1 VKKILFVIF
10 CLVAFL
16 PFCFSVSVEFPSL
29 EPLFTT
35 EKKSKEF
42 TPLQIIEESLRFS
55 GCAENSPAWQSCVEK
70 YNFLQ
75 AKVSEL
81 AFKNL
86 PEIQKAEKILS
97 VMYENLLVQYKEK
110 QTRLDEMFENG
121 TYNCVSSS
129 LLYMALAKSAG
140 LSVVGVKTPAHA
152 FCSVFVDDER
162 IDVETTNPLGFNPGR
177 TQILEKNGNST
188 RYAVIPKKNYSNRR
202 DVSEKTFISLVGAN
216 LTSFYV
222 EKNDYKNAVPMGATV
237 LLFRNGENQFEISDA
252 KDVFDVPALNF
263 SVLLEKND
271 FYTESVEWILA
282 VTARYGMDSKILV
295 SLNAALNNAVADFC
309 NRNDFAAARQIS
321 EKCQD
326 FVSPDFMVQA
336 QKMIFLSEIQ
346 VGLDNF
352 GGNDEAALN
361 FILQQYKNDL
371 AAEKSVRQTLDKW
384 QEFYWVN
391 LVNAQARRKNYQLAS
406 QIADEGLKSMPNNQ
420 SIRRAKS
427 QAWFNHDAEIHN
439 QMAGFANKR
448 QFDKAMEILLKGLE
462 ENPSST
468 TLQNDKKRLENMK

>member
-1 VKKILFVIF
+1 MKKLFSVF
-10 CLVAFL
+10 LTFLLL
-16 PFCFSVSVEFPSL
+16 PFLCFPASVEFPSL
-29 EPLFTT
+29 EPLFVS
-35 EKKSKEF
+35 EKTSSEYSS
-42 TPLQIIEESLRFS
+42 LQIIEDSLRFS
-55 GCAENSPAWQSCVEK
+55 GCTENSSAWQDCVEK
-70 YNFLQ
+70 YNSLQ
-75 AKVSEL
+75 AKVADS
-81 AFKNL
+81 AFQNL

-97 VMYENLLVQYKEK
+97 IMYENLLVQYREK
-110 QTRLDEMFENG
+110 QTRLDVMFQNG

-152 FCSVFVDDER
+152 FCSVFADGER

-237 LLFRNGENQFEISDA
+237 LLFRNGENDFEISDA

-263 SVLLEKND
+263 SVILEKNGL
-271 FYTESVEWILA
+271 YAESVEWILA
-282 VTARYGMDSKILV
+282 VSARYGMDSRIQD
-295 SLNAALNNAVADFC
+295 SLNVALNNAVADFC
-309 NRNDFAAARQIS
+309 SRNDFAAARQVS

-326 FVSPDFMVQA
+326 FVSAEFMFQA

-346 VGLDNF
+346 AELDKF
-352 GGNDEAALN
+352 GNDEAALN

-371 AAEKSVRQTLDKW
+371 AAEKSVCHTLDKW

-391 LVNAQARRKNYQLAS
+391 LINAQTKQKNYQLAS
-406 QIADEGLKSMPNNQ
+406 QIADEGLKSMPNSQ
-420 SIRRAKS
+420 SIKRAKS

-439 QMAGFANKR
+439 QMASFANSR
-448 QFDKAMEILLKGLE
+448 QFDKAMEILQNGLE

-468 TLQNDKKRLENMK
+468 TLQNDKKRLEKMRQ

>member
-1 VKKILFVIF
+1 MKKLFS
-10 CLVAFL
+10 AFL
-16 PFCFSVSVEFPSL
+16 TFLLLPFLCFPASVEFPSL
-29 EPLFTT
+29 EPLFVS
-35 EKKSKEF
+35 EKTSSEYL
-42 TPLQIIEESLRFS
+42 PLQIIQDSLRFS
-55 GCAENSPAWQSCVEK
+55 GCAENSSVWQSCVEK

-75 AKVSEL
+75 AKL
-81 AFKNL
+81 AEDEFRNL

-97 VMYENLLVQYKEK
+97 IMYENLLVQYQEK
-110 QTRLDEMFENG
+110 QTRLDVMFQNG

-152 FCSVFVDDER
+152 FCSVFVDGEK

-177 TQILEKNGNST
+177 TQILEKSGNSM

-237 LLFRNGENQFEISDA
+237 LLFRNGENDFEVSDA

-263 SVLLEKND
+263 SVILEKNGL
-271 FYTESVEWILA
+271 YAESVEWILA
-282 VTARYGMDSKILV
+282 VAARYGMDSKIQA

-309 NRNDFAAARQIS
+309 NRNDFAAARQVF
-321 EKCQD
+321 EVCRN
-326 FVSPDFMVQA
+326 FVSPDFMFQA
-336 QKMIFLSEIQ
+336 QKMIFLSEVQ
-346 VGLDNF
+346 AGLDKF
-352 GGNDEAALN
+352 SGNDESALD
-361 FILQQYKNDL
+361 FVLQQYKNEL
-371 AAEKSVRQTLDKW
+371 VAEKSVRQTLDKW

-391 LVNAQARRKNYQLAS
+391 LINAQTKQKNYQLAS
-406 QIADEGLKSMPNNQ
+406 QIADNGLKSMPNNQ
-420 SIRRAKS
+420 SIKKAKS

-439 QMAGFANKR
+439 QMAKFANNR
-448 QFDKAMEILLKGLE
+448 QFDKAMEILQKGLE
-462 ENPSST
+462 ENPTST
-468 TLQNDKKRLENMK
+468 TLQNDKKRLEKMR